1 MPTTSTKDAPIME
14 NENVVE
20 LLSILRDNNRS
31 DKALLA
37 VLGQVTAMEKQLA
50 AAVRELA
57 AMRRDLAEAEKRNH
71 PIKNALQKAVIAMQA
86 QVIEMRNK
94 LAQLKQSVIDGCK
107 NAVQAFKDKG
117 ITALDNI
124 TRFFKIR
131 PMLESIQNTADR
143 AAQSA
148 DKTIAN
154 IEAISAQYH
163 EAGKHLKNAGR
174 ALSGKE
180 IIQEAKPNGKVSKT
194 FSAPFRAVRAC
205 FAGIRNHAVVA
216 VSKLKQ
222 LEEQA
227 ATRKPS
233 IKKDIEKYTEKI
245 EREGR
250 DAPNRA
256 RSKPSPEH

>member
-1 MPTTSTKDAPIME
+1 MPKTSAKAAPIME

-71 PIKNALQKAVIAMQA
+71 PIKNALQKAVITMQA
-86 QVIEMRNK
+86 QVIEMRDK
-94 LAQLKQSVIDGCK
+94 LAALKQSVIDGCK

-117 ITALDNI
+117 IAALDNI
-124 TRFFKIR
+124 ARFFKIR
-131 PMLESIQNTADR
+131 PILESIHTGADR

-148 DKTIAN
+148 AKTVAN
-154 IEAISAQYH
+154 IETISAQYH

-174 ALSGKE
+174 ALTGQE
-180 IIQEAKPNGKVSKT
+180 IVQDAKPNGLVSKT

-256 RSKPSPEH
+256 RSNPSPEH